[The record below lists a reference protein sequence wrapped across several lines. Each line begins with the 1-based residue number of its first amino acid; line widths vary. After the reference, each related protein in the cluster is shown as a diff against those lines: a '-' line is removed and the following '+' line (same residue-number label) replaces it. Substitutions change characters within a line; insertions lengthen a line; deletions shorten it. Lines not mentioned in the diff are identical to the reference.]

1 MEMPVLDAIDVAGRI
16 MADELFRL
24 NVVSQNLANAGT
36 AGYKSELVVSQPF
49 AEQLQVGVPAVGTS
63 KIVTVSLPGLTS
75 VLDTT
80 QGTLTRTGNAL
91 EIALEGPGFFEVQ
104 GSDGPLYTRQGSFR
118 LDATGRLV
126 TAAGLPVSGVAGDI
140 VLRSAEPT
148 IDAQGRVLE
157 GDQPVGQLKIMRFR
171 DVSRLAPMGQGLYRA
186 DAAGEVLSNALQ
198 VRQGFVESSNA
209 TALPQMIR
217 MIEVVRRFEAAQK
230 LVQNYDG
237 MLGTAIRT
245 LGEF

>member
-1 MEMPVLDAIDVAGRI
+1 MLDAIDVAGRI

-24 NVVSQNLANAGT
+24 NVVSQNLANATT
-36 AGYKSELVVSQPF
+36 AGYKGELVVSRPF
-49 AEQLQVGVPAVGTS
+49 VEQLQMGMPVSGASKVLSVSMPA
-63 KIVTVSLPGLTS
+63 LTS

-91 EIALEGPGFFEVQ
+91 DVALEGPGFFEVQ
-104 GSDGPLYTRQGSFR
+104 GADGPLYTRQGSFR

-126 TAAGLPVSGVAGDI
+126 TAGGMPVAGLGGDI
-140 VLRSAEPT
+140 VLRGTEPT

-157 GDQPVGQLKIMRFR
+157 GDQAVGQLKVMRFR
-171 DVSRLAPMGQGLYRA
+171 NASALAPIGQGLYRA
-186 DAAGEVLSNALQ
+186 DSAGDVQSDALQ

-209 TALPQMIR
+209 AALPQMIR
-217 MIEVVRRFEAAQK
+217 MIELVRRFEAAQK